1 MAADKTPK
9 KPSTKDV
16 QDALT
21 QTAEA
26 TTTPDPA
33 GTPPP
38 TASQPSAHLRVHAK
52 GERFRRAGITFTR
65 TPVDLP
71 LECLDKHQITALQAE
86 PQLVVEAVEI

>member
-9 KPSTKDV
+9 KPSTKDM

-33 GTPPP
+33 GTPP
-38 TASQPSAHLRVHAK
+38 PSAHLRVHAK